1 MHIVVHGVAQTIVH
15 IEFTG
20 CCVAV
25 GRGAIPGSESGTM
38 TGRPKKGFVNVI
50 LVWMIGLTLGV
61 AAGAVTAMLLL
72 PDSDTTETPNSVADL
87 FRH

>member
-1 MHIVVHGVAQTIVH
+1 
-15 IEFTG
+15 
-20 CCVAV
+20 
-25 GRGAIPGSESGTM
+25 M

-61 AAGAVTAMLLL
+61 AVGAVTAMLLL
-72 PDSDTTETPNSVADL
+72 PASDMAETPNSVADL